1 MLFKNLKKLLTIL
14 QKYCSLFYQKVA
26 HYIAK
31 ILLTLFDYIIF
42 VCYNSIEER
51 KCSMSILKDKNQ
63 YKSRIIDKSIE
74 LYLEV
79 SGAICIE
86 GPKWCGKTWTS
97 AFHSNS
103 EFLVGDPANNFSNR
117 QLANLNPILVLQGDT
132 PRLIDE
138 WQEIPSL
145 WDATRAE
152 VDKRNKKGQII
163 LTGSSTPKTKG
174 IMHSGAGRIVRLRMN
189 TMSLYESGDSSGKI
203 SLEDLCNGKLVLQ
216 LLEEVSL
223 KKIAEYIV
231 RGGWPQNIEVDSGK
245 IHLMPRAYM
254 NTIIDENINELD
266 DGLDYNKHKLKLL
279 LRSLA
284 RNESTTV
291 SDNALLK
298 DIIENDN
305 ESMSRNTIAK
315 YLDVLDRMFLFNNQ
329 SPFSPNIRSS
339 LRVKQ
344 SEKRHFS
351 DPAMACA
358 LLNLTPDKL
367 LSDLNTFG
375 FMFEALVERDLSIY
389 AQSFG
394 AKLFHYQD
402 YKNNEIDA
410 VIELEDGEWCAFEI
424 KLGANKIDD
433 AANNLMKVYKDIVEH
448 GGKPPKIM
456 LNVAYQRPDGIYV
469 VPITALKN

>member
-1 MLFKNLKKLLTIL
+1 MSVLVDKKEYRRRL
-14 QKYCSLFYQKVA
+14 
-26 HYIAK
+26 
-31 ILLTLFDYIIF
+31 
-42 VCYNSIEER
+42 
-51 KCSMSILKDKNQ
+51 
-63 YKSRIIDKSIE
+63 IDKTIE
-74 LYLEV
+74 TYLEV

-97 AFHSNS
+97 AYHSNS

-117 QLANLNPILVLQGDT
+117 QLAELNPSLILQGET

-138 WQEIPSL
+138 WQEVPAI

-152 VDKRNKKGQII
+152 VDRRHEKGQII

-174 IMHSGAGRIVRLRMN
+174 IMHSGAGRIVRLRMR
-189 TMSLYESGDSSGKI
+189 TMTLYESGDSTGKV
-203 SLEDLCNGKLVLQ
+203 SLEELCNGNLTMQ

-223 KKIAEYIV
+223 EKLATYIV
-231 RGGWPQNIEVDSGK
+231 RGGWPENVKVQDKKV
-245 IHLMPRAYM
+245 HLMPRAYM
-254 NTIIDENINELD
+254 NTVIEEDLNNLD
-266 DGLDYNKHKLKLL
+266 DGVEYNKHKAQLL

-291 SDNALLK
+291 SDSLLLK
-298 DIIENDN
+298 DIIEQDN

-315 YLDVLDRMFLFNNQ
+315 YLEALNRLFLFNNQ
-329 SPFSPNIRSS
+329 TPFSPNLRSS

-344 SEKRHFS
+344 AEKRHFS

-358 LLNLTPDKL
+358 LLNITADKL
-367 LSDLNTFG
+367 LGDLNTFG
-375 FMFEALVERDLSIY
+375 FLFEAMVERDLAVY
-389 AQSFG
+389 AESFG

-410 VIELEDGEWCAFEI
+410 VIELESGEWCAFEI
-424 KLGANKIDD
+424 KLGAKKIDEG
-433 AANNLMKVYKDIVEH
+433 AENLISVCNDIVAH
-448 GGKPPKIM
+448 GGKAPKIM
-456 LNVAYQRPDGIYV
+456 CVICGLSNATYQRPDGVYV